1 MRRYGAIV
9 IVVGMLGAACAAAD
23 PVLEPEPEIQPAQVA
38 VVEEVAAE
46 NASDH
51 GDDGHNDEAADHT
64 DDSHNDEAADHTDDS
79 HNDEAADHTDDGM
92 TDHAAAAPTA
102 DGDFDV
108 EVELVFSDFSIDGPH
123 LAFAPGQT
131 VRFHL
136 ANEGAI
142 GHEFRLSNQ
151 HRIDE
156 HIAAGHEDHGDGASG
171 HHGATGDVFIELEPG
186 SSKTVDVTFPD
197 DADAYTIVACMVP
210 GHYEAGMLVP
220 IDYN

>member
-64 DDSHNDEAADHTDDS
+64 DDSHNDEAADHTDD
-79 HNDEAADHTDDGM
+79 GM

-123 LAFAPGQT
+123 LAFTPGQT

-210 GHYEAGMLVP
+210 GHYEAGMSVP

>member
-23 PVLEPEPEIQPAQVA
+23 PVLEPEPTIEPAQVA
-38 VVEEVAAE
+38 VVEEVAA
-46 NASDH
+46 DH
-51 GDDGHNDEAADHT
+51 ADDDHHDEPGDHADDGNHDEAADHA
-64 DDSHNDEAADHTDDS
+64 DDGHH
-79 HNDEAADHTDDGM
+79 DEAADHTDDGM
-92 TDHAAAAPTA
+92 TDHADDQAAAAPTA

-108 EVELVFSDFSIDGPH
+108 EVELVFSDFSIDGPR
-123 LAFAPGQT
+123 LAFSPGQT

-156 HIAAGHEDHGDGASG
+156 HIAAGHEDHGDGGSG
-171 HHGATGDVFIELEPG
+171 HHGETGDVFIELEPG

-197 DADAYTIVACMVP
+197 DTDAYTIVACLVP
-210 GHYEAGMLVP
+210 GHYEAGMSVP
-220 IDYN
+220 IEYN